1 MKPLT
6 VGVMPQKSKAEN
18 SWEAARVVFEADDP
32 SAAAEWIADVF
43 HDLGLSGVV
52 VETPGQEPGVDWDPK
67 AEPAADVC
75 SVTGYWF
82 KDRRADRY
90 RSGLARSL
98 ARLEQNSGIRCRV
111 EYDTVAEQDWA
122 ESWKAHFEP
131 ERVGARTVI
140 RPSWRTYRAAA
151 GDVVIEIDPGMAFGT
166 GTHPTTALCISLIE
180 GHLKPADA
188 FLDVG
193 TGSGILM
200 IAAARLGAKS
210 VQGVDNDP
218 VAIEVAQKNLLANR
232 IPDFDIAAGHL
243 VDDLDGPFDV
253 VAANILSEVVLD
265 LLPGVIRVLK
275 KSGVFI
281 CSGIVSPQKRAVLA
295 GLHKAG
301 FEIVE
306 VSEKAGWIAMAA
318 SPC

>member
-1 MKPLT
+1 MK
-6 VGVMPQKSKAEN
+6 
-18 SWEAARVVFEADDP
+18 
-32 SAAAEWIADVF
+32 WIAATVTYKSPDP
-43 HDLGLSGVV
+43 DLAVDLIADIFYSLDLKGVV
-52 VETPGQEPGVDWDPK
+52 VDDTQADPGLDWGEGAVRPAGRPG
-67 AEPAADVC
+67 
-75 SVTGYWF
+75 VTGYF
-82 KDRRADRY
+82 ADA
-90 RSGLARSL
+90 SGAAEATFTR
-98 ARLEQNSGIRCRV
+98 I
-111 EYDTVAEQDWA
+111 DEQDWA
-122 ESWKAHFEP
+122 EAWKEHFWP
-131 ERVGARTVI
+131 EKITDTIVVKPT
-140 RPSWRTYRAAA
+140 WREYAA
-151 GDVVIEIDPGMAFGT
+151 GPNEIVLEIDPGMAFGT

>member
-1 MKPLT
+1 MK
-6 VGVMPQKSKAEN
+6 
-18 SWEAARVVFEADDP
+18 
-32 SAAAEWIADVF
+32 WIAATVTYKSPDP
-43 HDLGLSGVV
+43 DLAVDLIADIFYSLDLKGVV
-52 VETPGQEPGVDWDPK
+52 VDDTQADPGLDWGEGAVRPAGRPG
-67 AEPAADVC
+67 
-75 SVTGYWF
+75 VTGYF
-82 KDRRADRY
+82 ADA
-90 RSGLARSL
+90 SGA
-98 ARLEQNSGIRCRV
+98 ADQCKALEAALRGLNRTAGIAAEATFTRI
-111 EYDTVAEQDWA
+111 DEQDWA
-122 ESWKAHFEP
+122 EAWKEHFWP
-131 ERVGARTVI
+131 EKITDTIVVKPT
-140 RPSWRTYRAAA
+140 WREYAA
-151 GDVVIEIDPGMAFGT
+151 GPNEIVLEIDPGMAFGT